1 MALEVV
7 VGFASDMDDH
17 VDVEANISSCYNV
30 VNGYEPSSPSLI
42 SSSGSTEEPVDD
54 AVEYCQCTE
63 SDDEAFI
70 ECQGCGSFYEPGTYC
85 PLLYGIPNA
94 EE

>member
-1 MALEVV
+1 MASEMV
-7 VGFASDMDDH
+7 VGFASDMMEH
-17 VDVEANISSCYNV
+17 VDVEADISSCFNV

-42 SSSGSTEEPVDD
+42 SNTGSTNEPAVD

-70 ECQGCGSFYEPGTYC
+70 ECQVCGSFYEPGTYC
-85 PLLYGIPNA
+85 PLFCDLPIVG
-94 EE
+94 E